1 MSILITGALG
11 YIGSHIS
18 VELLNENY
26 DIVLLDNLNNSKE
39 KVKNRIFEITNKSA
53 PFYNV
58 NMLNLNDLERVFSK
72 NNIQGVI
79 HLAGSKSVN
88 ESISDPLKYYSNNVL
103 GLINLLFAM
112 QKFNVKNIIF
122 SSSAT
127 VYGNLNKSPL
137 KEDMPLNAINPY
149 GSTKIVCE
157 QILKE
162 LYNSDNNW
170 SIGILRYFNPVG
182 AHESGLIGEDPNGI
196 PNNLMPYILRVAS
209 GRLEKLYIYGNDYM
223 TEDGTGIRDFIHVVD
238 LAKGHIKVMKTILK
252 SKGVNIYNLGSGK
265 GYSVLEV
272 VKTFERVTNQRINYE
287 IVGRRQGDLDICYA
301 DTSKALRE
309 LDWRAEKDLESMCL
323 DSWRWE
329 KNNMGLG
336 G

>member
-18 VELLNENY
+18 VELLNEGY
-26 DIVLLDNLNNSKE
+26 EIVLLDNLNNSKE
-39 KVKNRIFEITNKSA
+39 NVKNRIFEITKQSA
-53 PFYNV
+53 PFYNI
-58 NMLNLNDLERVFSK
+58 NLLNIKVLERVFIE
-72 NNIQGVI
+72 NDIQGVI
-79 HLAGSKSVN
+79 HLAGSKSVD
-88 ESISDPLKYYSNNVL
+88 ESILNPLKYYSNNVI
-103 GLINLLFAM
+103 GLLNLLLEM
-112 QKFNVKNIIF
+112 QKFNVKSIIF

-149 GSTKIVCE
+149 GSTKIVSE
-157 QILKE
+157 QILQE

-170 SIGILRYFNPVG
+170 RIGILRYFNPVG
-182 AHESGLIGEDPNGI
+182 AHESGLIGEDPNGV
-196 PNNLMPYILRVAS
+196 PNNLMPYIMQVAS
-209 GRLEKLYIYGNDYM
+209 GRREKLFIYGNDYM
-223 TEDGTGIRDFIHVVD
+223 TKDGTGVRDFIHVVD
-238 LAKGHIKVMKTILK
+238 LAKGHIKVMKLILK
-252 SKGVNIYNLGSGK
+252 SKGVNIYNLGTGK

-272 VKTFERVTNQRINYE
+272 VKTFEHVTNQHINYE
-287 IVGRRQGDLDICYA
+287 IIGRRQGDLDICYA
-301 DTSKALRE
+301 DTSKALHE
-309 LDWRAEKDLESMCL
+309 LDWKAEKDLESMCL